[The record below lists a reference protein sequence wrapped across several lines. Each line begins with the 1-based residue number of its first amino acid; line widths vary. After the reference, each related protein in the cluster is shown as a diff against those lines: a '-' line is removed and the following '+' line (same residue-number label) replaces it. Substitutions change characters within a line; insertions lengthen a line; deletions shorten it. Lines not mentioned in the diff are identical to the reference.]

1 MGSGRLLTPGLDRR
15 RFLQGALA
23 VGLAPLAANLLAAC
37 GDPGDKRLAFL
48 NWQDYIDPAI
58 LDDFKERTGITT
70 SYSTYASNDELEE
83 RLTLAGVAR
92 KGGRKATTVDLVVP
106 SDNLFRSLRD
116 GDGLQKLD
124 TGVVTEALLA
134 NLRADLVEAE
144 PDPGNR
150 YSVPWATG
158 TTGIGYD
165 TKVFDEPPTWDV
177 FLDPAHAG
185 KTTLLDER
193 REAFAAALFSLGEDP
208 NATQAATIDAAA
220 AQLEKIVG
228 VIDGFDSA
236 TYLDRFRAGDLVAV
250 QGYSSDVLQARE
262 DNPDLAFTIPEAGGT
277 RWTDL
282 LCIPQDAPNPEA
294 ANRFIAF
301 YLDPAVSARNA
312 EANQVDTGNEAAV
325 AEVDDA
331 LSSDP
336 VVFPPAEV
344 ERRLVVLQDLGS
356 TEDRYREAWK
366 SIKG

>member
-1 MGSGRLLTPGLDRR
+1 MGIGGFDRR
-15 RFLQGALA
+15 RFLQGAAAL
-23 VGLAPLAANLLAAC
+23 GLAPLAASLLAAC

-58 LDDFKERTGITT
+58 LDDFTERTDITV

-106 SDNLFRSLRD
+106 SDNLFRSLQS
-116 GDGLQKLD
+116 GDQLQELD
-124 TGVVTEALLA
+124 TSVVTKALLG
-134 NLRADLVEAE
+134 NLRADLVAAE

-158 TTGIGYD
+158 STGIGYD
-165 TKVFDEPPTWDV
+165 TTVFDEPPTWDV
-177 FLDPAHAG
+177 FSDPAYAG
-185 KTTLLDER
+185 RTTLLDER

-208 NATQAATIDAAA
+208 NATTAATIDAAT
-220 AQLEKIVG
+220 AQLEKMAA

-236 TYLDRFRAGDLVAV
+236 TYLDRFRGGELVAV
-250 QGYSSDVLQARE
+250 QGYNTDVLQARA
-262 DNPDLAFTIPEAGGT
+262 DNPDLAFTIPLAGGT

-282 LCIPQDAPNPEA
+282 LCIPTDAPNPEA

-301 YLDPAVSARNA
+301 YLDPAVSARNS
-312 EANQVDTGNEAAV
+312 EANQVDTGNQAASD
-325 AEVDDA
+325 EVDDDLA
-331 LSSDP
+331 ADP
-336 VVFPPAEV
+336 AVFPPSDV
-344 ERRLVVLQDLGS
+344 EQRLVVLQDLGS
-356 TEDRYREAWK
+356 AEDRYRDAWK